1 MIDAESAL
9 PAVDVELTR
18 LGERLASLRLC
29 DAPALEAMRRS
40 LVAHGQLSPLVVF
53 AAGEGFEIVDGFKRV
68 RAARAL
74 GWIAVRAHV
83 ASVGTIEAKL
93 LIAALHD
100 GRGLT
105 ELEEGWLVRSL
116 YRDDHLQQPAIA
128 HRLGRHKS
136 WVCRRLMLVEALDPA
151 VQGDVRLGLIAPRAA
166 ITVGQLPRGNQHPAA
181 GVVIRRGL
189 TVRQTEL
196 LVAELLDLPND
207 AARAARIA
215 AVADGTPPG
224 ARVRPSPATRSEADW
239 IAHDIAT
246 VRAAGARLQARLL
259 GAPLVTLE
267 PSAAQLLGESLDGL
281 VPVLDALTRT
291 IARVTAKEHAA

>member
-1 MIDAESAL
+1 M
-9 PAVDVELTR
+9 
-18 LGERLASLRLC
+18 
-29 DAPALEAMRRS
+29 
-40 LVAHGQLSPLVVF
+40 
-53 AAGEGFEIVDGFKRV
+53 
-68 RAARAL
+68 
-74 GWIAVRAHV
+74 
-83 ASVGTIEAKL
+83 
-93 LIAALHD
+93 
-100 GRGLT
+100 
-105 ELEEGWLVRSL
+105 
-116 YRDDHLQQPAIA
+116 
-128 HRLGRHKS
+128 
-136 WVCRRLMLVEALDPA
+136 
-151 VQGDVRLGLIAPRAA
+151 
-166 ITVGQLPRGNQHPAA
+166 
-181 GVVIRRGL
+181 
-189 TVRQTEL
+189 RQTEL